1 MVYRHEVKYCF
12 KKIHNRL
19 IQLRVLRFWLHFAG
33 QVMVFL
39 WHFTNLA
46 YCTFFINW
54 LPHKTSNFDRMVKN
68 VIGDHVL
75 SKTLE
80 WSWNSRIET
89 LTEQHKVPNRV
100 SGQLKKPPTWLS
112 KSILPQYRPFLCRNS
127 KYLENLLTNIIL
139 IGGSKKF
146 AYLPVHLKK
155 LSSGNIFGWPKYRF
169 LTINTLLN
177 KMQVCKRKPISNH
190 FLRLYWPGG
199 N

>member
-1 MVYRHEVKYCF
+1 M
-12 KKIHNRL
+12 
-19 IQLRVLRFWLHFAG
+19 RFWLHFAG

-80 WSWNSRIET
+80 WSWNSGIET
-89 LTEQHKVPNRV
+89 LTEQHKVSNRV
-100 SGQLKKPPTWLS
+100 SGQLRKPPTWLS
-112 KSILPQYRPFLCRNS
+112 KSILPQYRAFLCRNS

-139 IGGSKKF
+139 IGRSKKF
-146 AYLPVHLKK
+146 AYLPVHSKK
-155 LSSGNIFGWPKYRF
+155 AFKWEYFR
-169 LTINTLLN
+169 LN
-177 KMQVCKRKPISNH
+177 KVSFPSNKY
-190 FLRLYWPGG
+190 FTK
-199 N
+199 